1 VSHAGAAAVAGLLAM
16 FMTSSADAQKAG
28 AKAGA
33 RPSCELHVSNRT
45 PFRVLV
51 HVDGVYR
58 GWVNAQREFTFKG
71 MPTGA
76 VVLYGTTQYGEYSWG
91 PKPLKCEGSGNWELA
106 F

>member
-1 VSHAGAAAVAGLLAM
+1 MIRGRAMGAAAMLLGLLAA
-16 FMTSSADAQKAG
+16 SSASAQKPG
-28 AKAGA
+28 DKARGRA
-33 RPSCELHVSNRT
+33 CELHVSNRT

-71 MPTGA
+71 IPAGTI
-76 VVLYGTTQYGEYSWG
+76 VLYGTTQYGEYSWG
-91 PKPLKCEGSGNWELA
+91 PKPLKCDGTGSWELA

>member
-1 VSHAGAAAVAGLLAM
+1 VSSVAAAAVAGLVAMLAA
-16 FMTSSADAQKAG
+16 SPAGAQKG
-28 AKAGA
+28 REKARV
-33 RPSCELHVSNRT
+33 RPSCELRVSNRT

-71 MPTGA
+71 MPAGA
-76 VVLYGTTQYGEYSWG
+76 VLLYGATQYGEYSWG
-91 PKPLKCEGSGNWELA
+91 PKPLKCEGSGSWELA

>member
-1 VSHAGAAAVAGLLAM
+1 M
-16 FMTSSADAQKAG
+16 
-28 AKAGA
+28 
-33 RPSCELHVSNRT
+33 SNRT

-71 MPTGA
+71 VPSGP
-76 VVLYGTTQYGEYSWG
+76 VVLYGTTQYAEYFWG
-91 PKPLKCEGSGNWELA
+91 PKPIKCEGTGSWELA